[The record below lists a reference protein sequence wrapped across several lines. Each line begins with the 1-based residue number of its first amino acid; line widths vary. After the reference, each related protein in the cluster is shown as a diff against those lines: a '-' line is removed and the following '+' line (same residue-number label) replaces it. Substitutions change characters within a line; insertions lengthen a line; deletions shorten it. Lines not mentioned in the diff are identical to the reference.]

1 MAGTFLDARIVG
13 NINSISGVTN
23 DFSWAKESLM
33 KIRYAVLAATIM
45 LLSSMS
51 LALAEDSNDGDEL
64 DATMRLMDDAEAESS
79 ETVTLKIKLPE
90 HLMEG
95 SVAAEKSAK
104 GHATANDAINKR
116 ENGLRDIE
124 EARNRANEMAE
135 GAKENREN
143 HGRSED
149 HPEPPDQPGPPN

>member
-1 MAGTFLDARIVG
+1 
-13 NINSISGVTN
+13 
-23 DFSWAKESLM
+23 M
-33 KIRYAVLAATIM
+33 KIRYAVLATTIM
-45 LLSSMS
+45 LLTGMS
-51 LALAEDSNDGDEL
+51 LALAEDSDDGDEL

-79 ETVTLKIKLPE
+79 ETVTLKIELPE

-95 SVAAEKSAK
+95 TVAAEKSAK
-104 GHATANDAINKR
+104 GHATANDAISKR

-124 EARNRANEMAE
+124 EARDRANEMAE

-149 HPEPPDQPGPPN
+149 HPEPPDRPGPPN

>member
-1 MAGTFLDARIVG
+1 
-13 NINSISGVTN
+13 
-23 DFSWAKESLM
+23 M
-33 KIRYAVLAATIM
+33 KLTYAVLATTIM

-51 LALAEDSNDGDEL
+51 LALADDVDEL
-64 DATMRLMDDAEAESS
+64 DATMRLMGDAEAESP
-79 ETVTLKIKLPE
+79 ETVTVKIELPA

-104 GHATANDAINKR
+104 GHRAANDAISKR
-116 ENGLRDIE
+116 EHGRDSTGQ
-124 EARNRANEMAE
+124 ARDRASEMAD

-149 HPEPPDQPGPPN
+149 RPEPPTRPDPPNPGGPPG